1 MKKRLLKFILALF
14 VSISPILTITNVL
27 AIDENYEPTVM
38 PSREYDT
45 LIHLLQIQILD
56 QEHDQT
62 YKLNI
67 AL

>member
-38 PSREYDT
+38 PSREY
-45 LIHLLQIQILD
+45 
-56 QEHDQT
+56 
-62 YKLNI
+62 
-67 AL
+67 

>member
-38 PSREYDT
+38 PSREYEH
-45 LIHLLQIQILD
+45 IGIL
-56 QEHDQT
+56 
-62 YKLNI
+62 
-67 AL
+67 